1 MKKVWLLAL
10 CAICMCACQQNG
22 GHSDVAQANLMTAS
36 RYFSEVCN
44 EGNLEL
50 VDELFASDYVHTL
63 TDGSTRAGTDTLKQM
78 ILIKKTG
85 LRNLK
90 MTVETATA
98 DAEKA
103 MFLVKMEAN
112 NPGKGEHAPEK
123 VNFYETF
130 VFWLRG
136 GKIYK
141 GQTSGSHLEL
151 AKQIAGF
158 EGGLA
163 SVTLAL
169 GAESATSEEEDDHHD
184 HHHH

>member
-1 MKKVWLLAL
+1 MRKVWLLAL
-10 CAICMCACQQNG
+10 CAICICSCQQNG
-22 GHSDVAQANLMTAS
+22 GQSDVAQANLTAAS

-44 EGNLEL
+44 GGNLEL
-50 VDELFASDYVHTL
+50 VDELFTPDYVHTL
-63 TDGSTRAGTDTLKQM
+63 TDGSTRTGTDTLKQM

-85 LRNLK
+85 LRNLS

-98 DAEKA
+98 DAEKV

-123 VNFYETF
+123 VTFYETF
-130 VFWLRG
+130 VFWLRA
-136 GKIYK
+136 GKIYR
-141 GQTSGSHLEL
+141 GRTSGSHLEL

-158 EGGLA
+158 EGGLG
-163 SVTLAL
+163 SVALAL
-169 GAESATSEEEDDHHD
+169 GAERATLEEEEEHHS